1 MKVSRDTL
9 FRDFIEKQKRKEC
22 IMFLNILILSI
33 ILVAFTML
41 ALGVKL
47 LFDKDATFTHH
58 SCALEDEELNNVGGC
73 LGCQIKDIA
82 NCTEK
87 KE

>member
-1 MKVSRDTL
+1 
-9 FRDFIEKQKRKEC
+9 
-22 IMFLNILILSI
+22 MFLKLFIVSV

-58 SCALEDEELNNVGGC
+58 SCALEDEKLNNVGGC
-73 LGCQIKDIA
+73 LSCQIKDIA
-82 NCTEK
+82 NCTK
-87 KE
+87 KEV

>member
-1 MKVSRDTL
+1 
-9 FRDFIEKQKRKEC
+9 
-22 IMFLNILILSI
+22 
-33 ILVAFTML
+33 ML

>member
-1 MKVSRDTL
+1 MYLKIFIMTL
-9 FRDFIEKQKRKEC
+9 
-22 IMFLNILILSI
+22 

-58 SCALEDEELNNVGGC
+58 SCAPDDGISDSNSGC
-73 LGCQIKDIA
+73 TSCGIKDVA
-82 NCTEK
+82 NCPEK
-87 KE
+87 EN

>member
-1 MKVSRDTL
+1 
-9 FRDFIEKQKRKEC
+9 
-22 IMFLNILILSI
+22 MFLKIFIVTF

-58 SCALEDEELNNVGGC
+58 SCALDNGNSDTSSGC
-73 LGCQIKDIA
+73 TSCGIKEIA
-82 NCTEK
+82 HCPEK
-87 KE
+87 DK

>member
-1 MKVSRDTL
+1 
-9 FRDFIEKQKRKEC
+9 
-22 IMFLNILILSI
+22 MFLKLFLVSV

-47 LFDKDATFTHH
+47 LFDRDASFTHH
-58 SCALEDEELNNVGGC
+58 SCALEDEKLNNVGGC

-87 KE
+87 EK